1 MQPVVRYFIRRD
13 RDGSVSTLARITRT
27 PTQLRGEFLR
37 NGNWIEHGPL
47 MEFLQDPLAGDEI
60 SEAEAATIAPRFGG
74 SIP

>member
-27 PTQLRGEFLR
+27 DTQLRGEYLR
-37 NGNWIEHGPL
+37 GGKWIEHGPI
-47 MEFLQDPLAGDEI
+47 MEFIQDPLAGDEI

>member
-1 MQPVVRYFIRRD
+1 LQPVVRYFIRRD

-27 PTQLRGEFLR
+27 ETQLHGEYLRGGKWSED
-37 NGNWIEHGPL
+37 GSI
-47 MEFLQDPLAGDEI
+47 MEFLQDPLYGDEI